1 MQATS
6 VRLARRL
13 AIVVGA
19 LALSAV
25 AIAPAASAAT
35 AGTVQPQGR
44 ICPAGDGYTYSVG
57 GTTQHVTDSLTAHN
71 ATSKTETVT
80 FTNTSGATVSS
91 TFSGSFSVSV
101 SYLIASVNAQFSASY
116 TSSQTYSSGES
127 IPVSTPAGWYAHAK
141 YGEFQR
147 TIYVDQVYNS
157 SSCTQ
162 TITGTGTL
170 IADDGHGF
178 TTSVS
183 SSG

>member
-1 MQATS
+1 MKTKP
-6 VRLARRL
+6 VYLARRL
-13 AIVVGA
+13 AIVIGA
-19 LALSAV
+19 LAVSAV
-25 AIAPAASAAT
+25 AIAPAANAA
-35 AGTVQPQGR
+35 VSPQGK
-44 ICPAGDGYTYSVG
+44 ICPSGDGYTYSIG
-57 GTTQHVTDSLTAHN
+57 ATTQHVTDALTAHN
-71 ATSKTETVT
+71 GTSKSENIT
-80 FTNTSGATVSS
+80 FTNTSSATVGS

-127 IPVSTPAGWYAHAK
+127 VPVSTPAGWYAHAN

-147 TIYVDQVYNS
+147 TIYVDAVYTS

-170 IADDGHGF
+170 HADDGHGF